1 MMLWR
6 PLKKWF
12 DSYFGVT
19 ESTSEK
25 VEDKKEVLS
34 TTDAEDSHCS
44 SSCCSAGK
52 PGETKLSGSEANPAK
67 DTAAH
72 FKYTNKI
79 QLEADMNFED
89 FIASEHPTLVKF
101 TASWCKPCK
110 QQEPEIVQLAESLA
124 AEGSKMRFLS
134 VDVDEHDDLFSSLEI
149 IGIPHIRIYQQSKL
163 LEKFSGRST
172 EALGKA
178 CRDLSKKNN

>member
-6 PLKKWF
+6 PLKQWF
-12 DSYFGVT
+12 DYYFGVAA
-19 ESTSEK
+19 STSDK
-25 VEDKKEVLS
+25 VEDKKQTLS
-34 TTDAEDSHCS
+34 TTGPDDSSCS
-44 SSCCSAGK
+44 SSCCTAGK
-52 PGETKLSGSEANPAK
+52 PGATSSSGSAAVPAK
-67 DTAAH
+67 DTAAY
-72 FKYTNKI
+72 FKHSNKI
-79 QLEADMNFED
+79 QLEADMNFDD

-134 VDVDEHDDLFSSLEI
+134 VDVDEHDELFSSLEI
-149 IGIPHIRIYQQSKL
+149 IGIPHIRIYQQSKV
-163 LEKFSGRST
+163 LETFSGRST
-172 EALGKA
+172 EALEKA